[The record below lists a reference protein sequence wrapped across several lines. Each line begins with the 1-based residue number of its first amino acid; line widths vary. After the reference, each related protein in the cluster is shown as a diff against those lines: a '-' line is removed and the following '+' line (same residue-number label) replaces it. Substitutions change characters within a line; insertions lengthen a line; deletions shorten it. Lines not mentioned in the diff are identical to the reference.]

1 MSHDKPNDPNDI
13 NVSPTPTGVTKYKKT
28 PMLGG
33 FFIFFAIVIFL
44 IFNMAGKQK
53 KRQAQQT
60 STQDPKQ
67 ASAKTALNL
76 NHKISNNNWFD
87 NEKYDDIRPKYELK
101 KDNSEGALE
110 EKVLLNESPM
120 LSRGEEKLH
129 QDFSK
134 EKFRTSLEIF
144 RLKERN
150 KVALEKAQ
158 LEAMKSPSKIVF
170 NNTNGFNSNNPSNID
185 SSGFNTQN
193 LNDLNPSASSLRD
206 QLGLQSDPNFQDNKK
221 DFVKENLSSGDYLQ
235 SSKQAVFSPYEVK
248 AGTII
253 PSALITGVNSDLPGS
268 LTAQVRENVYDTVTG
283 NHLLIP
289 QGTRLIGEYDSKIS
303 FGQNRALV
311 VWKRLI
317 FPDGDSLNLDK
328 MQGVDVAGYAGFHDK
343 VNHHYMRIYGNA
355 LLLSLVGG
363 GYEILNQDSDTDR
376 YEDTLAT
383 SIGQQLAQVASEM
396 LRKNMDIQ
404 PTIIIR
410 PGYKFNVLV
419 MKDII
424 LEKL

>member
-1 MSHDKPNDPNDI
+1 MSYDNSNDPHEI
-13 NVSPTPTGVTKYKKT
+13 NVNQAPAGVTKYKKT

-33 FFIFFAIVIFL
+33 LFIFFAIVIFL
-44 IFNMAGKQK
+44 IFNMSGKQK
-53 KRQAQQT
+53 ARQAQRT

-67 ASAKTALNL
+67 ASAKAALNL
-76 NHKISNNNWFD
+76 NQKISNNWFQD
-87 NEKYDDIRPKYELK
+87 SKYDDIRPKYEIK
-101 KDNSEGALE
+101 SEDS
-110 EKVLLNESPM
+110 EKILDKQILLNDPGI
-120 LSRGEEKLH
+120 LSREEEKLH

-134 EKFRTSLEIF
+134 EKFRTKLEIF
-144 RLKERN
+144 RLRERN
-150 KVALEKAQ
+150 KINVEKAQ
-158 LEAMKSPSKIVF
+158 LEAVRSPAKIAF
-170 NNTNGFNSNNPSNID
+170 NNANGFNSSGQINNVPNAFNAQRNFNELEPS
-185 SSGFNTQN
+185 
-193 LNDLNPSASSLRD
+193 LSAITD
-206 QLGLQSDPNFQDNKK
+206 QLGLNNDPNFQDSKK
-221 DFVKENLSSGDYLQ
+221 DFLKGSLASGDYLQ
-235 SSKQAVFSPYEVK
+235 SSKQAAISPYEVK
-248 AGTII
+248 AGTVI
-253 PSALITGVNSDLPGS
+253 PAALITGVNSDLPGS
-268 LTAQVRENVYDTVTG
+268 VTAQVRENVYDTVTG

-303 FGQNRALV
+303 FGQDRALV

-343 VNHHYMRIYGNA
+343 VNYHYLRIYGNA

-363 GYEILNQDSDTDR
+363 GYEILNQDSDTES
-376 YEDTLAT
+376 YEDTLAA

-396 LRKNMDIQ
+396 LRKNLNIQ

>member
-1 MSHDKPNDPNDI
+1 MSHDNPNDPNDI
-13 NVSPTPTGVTKYKKT
+13 NVNPTPTGVTKYKKT
-28 PMLGG
+28 PMVGG
-33 FFIFFAIVIFL
+33 LFIFFAIVIFL
-44 IFNMAGKQK
+44 IFNMSGKQK
-53 KRQAQQT
+53 ARQAQRT

-67 ASAKTALNL
+67 ASAKAALDL

-87 NEKYDDIRPKYELK
+87 DKKYDDIRPKYEVK
-101 KDNSEGALE
+101 EENSEALE
-110 EKVLLNESPM
+110 EKVLLTDPAM

-134 EKFRTSLEIF
+134 EKFRTALEIF
-144 RLKERN
+144 RLQERN
-150 KVALEKAQ
+150 KVAVEKAQ

-170 NNTNGFNSNNPSNID
+170 NNPNGFNSNNQSNGGGNG
-185 SSGFNTQN
+185 SNSQRNFNE
-193 LNDLNPSASSLRD
+193 LNPSLSALTD
-206 QLGLQSDPNFQDNKK
+206 QLGLQNDPNFQNSKK
-221 DFVKENLSSGDYLQ
+221 DFVKGSGASGDYLQ
-235 SSKQAVFSPYEVK
+235 SSKQAVISPYEVK
-248 AGTII
+248 AGAVI
-253 PSALITGVNSDLPGS
+253 PAALITGVNSDLPGS

-303 FGQNRALV
+303 FGQDRALV

-363 GYEILNQDSDTDR
+363 WSLS
-376 YEDTLAT
+376 
-383 SIGQQLAQVASEM
+383 
-396 LRKNMDIQ
+396 RK
-404 PTIIIR
+404 
-410 PGYKFNVLV
+410 
-419 MKDII
+419 
-424 LEKL
+424 